1 MQILVING
9 PNLNLLGH
17 REPSIYGNETLESIQ
32 IHLKNKAKLEDVELD
47 FFQSNYEGALVD
59 QIQKSCKG
67 IDALMINAGAYTHTS
82 IALRDA
88 LLCFAKPYVEIH
100 LSNTFSREEFR
111 HRSLLADNA
120 IGIVSGFGANSYY
133 LAFDGLLS
141 YIRKKQ

>member
-1 MQILVING
+1 
-9 PNLNLLGH
+9 
-17 REPSIYGNETLESIQ
+17 
-32 IHLKNKAKLEDVELD
+32 
-47 FFQSNYEGALVD
+47 
-59 QIQKSCKG
+59 
-67 IDALMINAGAYTHTS
+67 MINAGAYTHTS

-88 LLCFAKPYVEIH
+88 LLSCAKPYVEIH